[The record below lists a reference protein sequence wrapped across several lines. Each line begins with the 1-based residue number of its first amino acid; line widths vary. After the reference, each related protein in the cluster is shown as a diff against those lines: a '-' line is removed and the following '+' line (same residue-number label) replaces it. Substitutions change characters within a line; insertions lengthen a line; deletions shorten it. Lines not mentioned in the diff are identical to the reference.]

1 MIIQKDYYKRNK
13 KTGNIVK
20 RQKIWVKCEICGE
33 EWETLY
39 EYIKY
44 RKLKN
49 ILCKNCRAKNRSI
62 KRKCKKKKKIYCYF
76 CGKDFFRSVHL
87 IKKQNFCSKQCSDKG
102 YLQSKYG
109 HLEKIFDKNLN
120 CVAYLFGLILGDGY
134 LRKIDQKRTTR
145 ISIAFNYK
153 QKKLIN
159 IFEKIA
165 KILEINY
172 FIEPKIYNN
181 CQMIGF
187 VLPDK
192 LLEKYNFCFNGNKYK
207 TQPSVSKN
215 ICNNINFMIGM
226 INSDGT
232 HYLTKKK
239 YEIIRVNGIVKSI
252 IDSCCYCLYFNDID
266 YRLYYYKGRIDKRN
280 GNLNKG
286 VYSINISKKN
296 TLRKLKKKASFK
308 IKGLSNA

>member
-13 KTGNIVK
+13 KTGDIVK

-44 RKLKN
+44 RKLKK
-49 ILCKNCRAKNRSI
+49 ILCKDCRAKNRHI
-62 KRKCKKKKKIYCYF
+62 RRKCKKKKKIYCYF
-76 CGKDFFRSVHL
+76 CGKELFRSVHL
-87 IKKQNFCSKQCSDKG
+87 IKEQNFCSKQCSDKS
-102 YLQSKYG
+102 YLQSKYE

-120 CVAYLFGLILGDGY
+120 DVAYLFGLILGDGHF
-134 LRKIDQKRTTR
+134 KKTEQKKTTR
-145 ISIAFNYK
+145 ISIAFNAQ
-153 QKKLIN
+153 QKKLIS

-165 KILEINY
+165 KKLEINY
-172 FIEPKIYNN
+172 FTEPKIHNN

-192 LLEKYNFCFNGNKYK
+192 LLKKYNLCFNGSKYK
-207 TQPSVSKN
+207 EQPSINKN
-215 ICNNINFMIGM
+215 LCNNINFIIGM
-226 INSDGT
+226 INSDGC

-239 YEIIRVNGIVKSI
+239 YETIWISGTVKSI
-252 IDSCCYCLYFNDID
+252 IDSCCDCLYVNDID

-286 VYSINISKKN
+286 KYLINISKKN
-296 TLRKLKKKASFK
+296 TLKRLKEKISFK
-308 IKGLSNA
+308 IKELSNA